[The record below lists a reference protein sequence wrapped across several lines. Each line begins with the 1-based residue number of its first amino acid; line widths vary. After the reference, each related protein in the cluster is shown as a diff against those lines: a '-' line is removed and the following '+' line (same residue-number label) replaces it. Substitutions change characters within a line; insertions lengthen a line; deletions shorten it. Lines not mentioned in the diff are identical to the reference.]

1 MELQSVL
8 RHAEKHRKSA
18 ETQITLSVNLD
29 GEGKSRI
36 KTGFGMLDHLLVL
49 LSFWSGIDIEID
61 CNGDLEVDAH
71 HTVEDTGLMLGSA
84 FLEALGDRIGI
95 ARTGFAKVPMDEA
108 MAEAA
113 IDLSGRPWL
122 EWRGDDLLPP
132 VIAGEEKDV
141 WREFFKSF
149 AAGGRLNLHI
159 TFLYGK
165 NGHHLLESAIKGMGL
180 ALKNAIRIESSR
192 VSSSKGGLD

>member
-49 LSFWSGIDIEID
+49 LSFWSGIDIESD

-149 AAGGRLNLHI
+149 AETI
-159 TFLYGK
+159 IF
-165 NGHHLLESAIKGMGL
+165 
-180 ALKNAIRIESSR
+180 
-192 VSSSKGGLD
+192 